1 MKIVRKSLVLIL
13 AVMMLFGL
21 MACGNETTETQIKK
35 YTMDGKFNSEEV
47 NWWRNLY
54 LVDEDT
60 YILEIEVFDS
70 QDETKHTVEFV
81 MRGEYTLDGDK
92 ITLSIGDGNGYVM
105 NGKDKIACTTGN
117 EGWER
122 VFETILGVKGVQS
135 FTLKDD
141 GTFVPAQ

>member
-1 MKIVRKSLVLIL
+1 MKIVRRSLVLIM
-13 AVMMLFGL
+13 AAMMLFGL
-21 MACGNETTETQIKK
+21 MACGNETTEPQVKK

-60 YILEIEVFDS
+60 YILEIEVLDS
-70 QDETKHTVEFV
+70 QDVTKHTVEFV
-81 MRGEYTLDGDK
+81 MRGDYTLDGDK
-92 ITLSIGDGNGYVM
+92 ITLTMGDGNGYVM

-122 VFETILGVKGVQS
+122 VFEAILGVKDAGA
-135 FTLKDD
+135 FTLKEDS
-141 GTFVPAQ
+141 TFVPAQ

>member
-1 MKIVRKSLVLIL
+1 MKIVRKRLVLIM
-13 AVMMLFGL
+13 AVVMLFGL
-21 MACGNETTETQIKK
+21 MACGNETTESEIKK

-60 YILEIEVFDS
+60 YILEIEVLDS
-70 QDETKHTVEFV
+70 QDVTKHTVEFV
-81 MRGEYTLDGDK
+81 MRGDYTLDGDK
-92 ITLSIGDGNGYVM
+92 ITLTMGDGNGYVM

-122 VFETILGVKGVQS
+122 VFEAILGVKSAGS
-135 FTLKDD
+135 FTLKED

>member
-1 MKIVRKSLVLIL
+1 MKIVRKSLVLIM
-13 AVMMLFGL
+13 AAMMLFGL
-21 MACGNETTETQIKK
+21 MACGNETAEPQIKK

-60 YILEIEVFDS
+60 YILEIEVLDS
-70 QDETKHTVEFV
+70 QDVTKHTVEFV
-81 MRGEYTLDGDK
+81 MRGDYTLDGDK
-92 ITLSIGDGNGYVM
+92 ITLTMGDGNGYVM

-122 VFETILGVKGVQS
+122 VFEAILGVKDSGA
-135 FTLKDD
+135 FTLKED

>member
-1 MKIVRKSLVLIL
+1 MKLVKKSIVLVL

-21 MACGNETTETQIKK
+21 MACGNESSEVQVKK

-60 YILEIEVFDS
+60 YILEIEVLDS
-70 QDETKHTVEFV
+70 QDSSRNTVEFV
-81 MRGEYTLDGDK
+81 MRGSYTLDGDK
-92 ITLSIGDGNGYVM
+92 LTLSMGDGNGYVM
-105 NGKDKIACTTGN
+105 NGKDKLACTTGN

-122 VFETILGVKGVQS
+122 VFNAMFGVNGATT
-135 FTLKDD
+135 FTLKED
-141 GTFVPAQ
+141 GTYIPAQ

>member
-1 MKIVRKSLVLIL
+1 MKIIRKSLVLVL
-13 AVMMLFGL
+13 VVMMLFGL
-21 MACGNETTETQIKK
+21 MACGNETTESEIKK

-60 YILEIEVFDS
+60 YILEIEVLDS
-70 QDETKHTVEFV
+70 QDATKHTVEFV
-81 MRGEYTLDGDK
+81 MRGGYTLDGDK
-92 ITLSIGDGNGYVM
+92 ITLTMGDGNGYVM

-122 VFETILGVKGVQS
+122 VFEAILGVKGVGS
-135 FTLKDD
+135 FTLKED
-141 GTFVPAQ
+141 GTFIPAQ